1 MCIIKADSDRATR
14 VKDSGSG
21 AGQSSGQPLHLVV
34 CAVCNCYYPYRSSV
48 SY

>member
-14 VKDSGSG
+14 VKGSGSE
-21 AGQSSGQPLHLVV
+21 AGSLPGQPLHLVV